1 MPDGLSITTGGLF
14 TAQGLSLVTGGLF
27 SASIDESLHP
37 RTRIRQY
44 VVAKLKAAA
53 TDAADRV
60 HSERVDPLQASES
73 YDWELPA
80 LNIFTRDESA
90 TEWSKSPRTLL
101 RVVELA
107 IDIIA
112 DGKDAEDKVDEIA
125 KVIEVLVGTDIYL
138 GQWADDTVLRSTETS
153 FDGSGAKKF
162 GAARLVFGVSYGTEV
177 SVERTD
183 LLLRI
188 QNEWNLSRPDSQAEA
203 EDVVEFEEP

>member
-14 TAQGLSLVTGGLF
+14 SAQGLSLVTGGLF
-27 SASIDESLHP
+27 STSIDASLHP

-53 TDAADRV
+53 TVAAERV
-60 HSERVDPLQASES
+60 HSERVDPLQASD
-73 YDWELPA
+73 DWELPA

-90 TEWSKSPRTLL
+90 DEWSKSPRTLR

-107 IDIIA
+107 IDIVA
-112 DGKDAEDKVDEIA
+112 DGKTVEDLVDESA
-125 KVIEVLVGTDIYL
+125 KVVEAIVGTDIYL

-153 FDGSGAKKF
+153 FDGTGAKKI
-162 GAARLVFGVSYGTEV
+162 GVARLVFAVTYASEV
-177 SVERTD
+177 SVEPSD

-188 QNEWNLSRPDSQAEA
+188 QNEWNLSHPDAQAEA